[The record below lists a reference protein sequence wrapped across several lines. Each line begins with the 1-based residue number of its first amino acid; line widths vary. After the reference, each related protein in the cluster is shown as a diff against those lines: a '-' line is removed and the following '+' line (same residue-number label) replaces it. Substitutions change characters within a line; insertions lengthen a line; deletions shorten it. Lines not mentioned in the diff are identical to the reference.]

1 MQLKIIKDFAFAH
14 RGVEVRSYA
23 AGETIETDDAELITV
38 ATAEGWI
45 EDPKADKPPSNKARK
60 AAPENK

>member
-1 MQLKIIKDFAFAH
+1 MQLKIIKDFDFAH
-14 RGVEVRSYA
+14 RGVEIRSYT
-23 AGETIETDDAELITV
+23 AGETIETDDAEFIEV

-45 EDPKADKPPSNKARK
+45 EGLKADKPAVNKARK